1 MAPPPNRRPGYSRKA
16 QYSIFF
22 TWLIAVGGVGLAALF
37 LILSVLDPQSAN
49 GMRTAA
55 QEVTAPITRVTHA
68 VGSTLGNGIDTIAAY
83 FNAGSRVR
91 KMEAE
96 AKKNRAKL
104 IEARGIAQENAQ
116 LKKLLGLSQTTE
128 KPVAVG
134 ELIASTASSTRRL
147 GMLSVGSNRA
157 LTRGMPVRAS
167 DGLIGRVLTV
177 GPTTARVLLIT
188 DTDSVVPVKR
198 ASDGMPAIATGLSDG
213 TIMVKPLN
221 AGVNPFKKG
230 DILITSGNGG
240 LYPPNMPVAFVTAK
254 KDDGA
259 LAVPAADPSNA
270 AFVLVLP
277 IYSPKMIEDASIK
290 PDSEALQ
297 QSRENGELGGEAN
310 NGAEASE

>member
-16 QYSIFF
+16 QYGIFF

-37 LILSVLDPQSAN
+37 LVLSVLDPQSAN
-49 GMRTAA
+49 GMRTLA
-55 QEVTAPITRVTHA
+55 QEVTAPVTRVTHS
-68 VGSTLGNGIDTIAAY
+68 VGKAFGHGWSTVTAY
-83 FNAGSRVR
+83 FNAASRVR
-91 KMEAE
+91 ALE
-96 AKKNRAKL
+96 AKVRKDRAHL
-104 IEARGIAQENAQ
+104 IEAKGIKQENAQ
-116 LKKLLGLSQTTE
+116 LKKLLGLAQTTE
-128 KPVAVG
+128 EPVAVG

-147 GMLSVGSNRA
+147 GMLSVGNNRSV
-157 LTRGMPVRAS
+157 TRGMPVRAS

-198 ASDGMPAIATGLSDG
+198 ASDGLPAIATGLSDG

-240 LYPPNMPVAFVTAK
+240 LYPPNMPVAVVSAK

-259 LAVPAADPSNA
+259 LAIPAADPSNA
-270 AFVLVLP
+270 SFVLILP
-277 IYSPKMIEDASIK
+277 IYSPKMIEDASID
-290 PDSEALQ
+290 PNSEALQ
-297 QSRENGELGGEAN
+297 QARENGEAGAKPGDGE
-310 NGAEASE
+310 

>member
-22 TWLIAVGGVGLAALF
+22 AWLIAVGGVGIAALF

-55 QEVTAPITRVTHA
+55 QEVTAPITRVTHRVSSA
-68 VGSTLGNGIDTIAAY
+68 LGNGFNTIAAY
-83 FNAGSRVR
+83 FKAGSRVR
-91 KMEAE
+91 ALEAQAKM
-96 AKKNRAKL
+96 NRAKL
-104 IEARGIAQENAQ
+104 IEAKGIAQENAQ

-128 KPVAVG
+128 APVAVG

-147 GMLSVGSNRA
+147 GMLSVGANGDI
-157 LTRGMPVRAS
+157 TRGMPVRAS

-177 GPTTARVLLIT
+177 GPSTARVLLIT

-198 ASDGMPAIATGLSDG
+198 ASDGLPAIATGLSDG
-213 TIMVKPLN
+213 TIMIRPLN
-221 AGVNPFKKG
+221 AGVNPFKQG

-270 AFVLVLP
+270 SFVLVLP
-277 IYSPKMIEDASIK
+277 IYSPKMIEDASIN

-297 QSRENGELGGEAN
+297 QARENGELAD
-310 NGAEASE
+310 GAEKAE